1 METLEKLRQPFSA
14 EDKHLEV
21 NELNTLNC
29 VGLLLKFEFLVN

>member
-1 METLEKLRQPFSA
+1 METLEKFRQPFSA
-14 EDKHLEV
+14 KDKHLEV